1 MAFLKKLFGR
11 SESAPKLPIH
21 PGDQDLVREAD
32 DIWWST
38 LTLKDCQTMEQ
49 QDNTTKVA
57 ALTHYIEEDGL
68 SEEEASRQARKSF
81 PAYYGSLEE
90 RDNEPLGFGGDD
102 AKLPY
107 VLKDRVNRAVV
118 EVIASMEKSEVRAAS
133 SINALIRSLI
143 RSDKI

>member
-1 MAFLKKLFGR
+1 MAFLKKLFDR
-11 SESAPKLPIH
+11 SEPAPKLPIH
-21 PGDQDLVREAD
+21 PEDQGLVREVD

-38 LTLKDCQTMEQ
+38 LTLKDCRTMEQ

-57 ALTHYIEEDGL
+57 TLIHYIEKDGL
-68 SEEEASRQARKSF
+68 SEEEASRRTRKSL

-90 RDNEPLGFGGDD
+90 RDDEPLGFDGDD

-133 SINALIRSLI
+133 TVNALIRTLI
-143 RSDKI
+143 RSGKV